1 MFFWRARWF
10 KPWPNFV
17 DSRLLEV
24 TFSTFDSRVTFLP
37 SQKGHERKNLI
48 LKKDGAI
55 FFVDFYGTLVGKY
68 TSPMNPMW
76 GCYKGCHLGLVL
88 KLLVDVHL
96 LNWSS
101 GLILWFVFV
110 SIRVYDVF
118 FPQINQ
124 HPWSVDRLGWYF
136 LVVST
141 PTSPLKGSDRTYLG
155 RHVAGGTSPGLNLIL
170 GGIFLRKS
178 RPPGRT
184 NLAAPWGRIFQWK
197 QGIKVGEIF
206 FFQRIEGFQT
216 HFLYG
221 PPRKWKTIALVED
234 HPMVNNHD

>member
-118 FPQINQ
+118 FPRSTNTLGQLIGLDGIFWLFQ
-124 HPWSVDRLGWYF
+124 HPLRLWKDQIAPIWAAMSQEERH
-136 LVVST
+136 LV
-141 PTSPLKGSDRTYLG
+141 
-155 RHVAGGTSPGLNLIL
+155 
-170 GGIFLRKS
+170 
-178 RPPGRT
+178 
-184 NLAAPWGRIFQWK
+184 
-197 QGIKVGEIF
+197 
-206 FFQRIEGFQT
+206 
-216 HFLYG
+216 
-221 PPRKWKTIALVED
+221 
-234 HPMVNNHD
+234 